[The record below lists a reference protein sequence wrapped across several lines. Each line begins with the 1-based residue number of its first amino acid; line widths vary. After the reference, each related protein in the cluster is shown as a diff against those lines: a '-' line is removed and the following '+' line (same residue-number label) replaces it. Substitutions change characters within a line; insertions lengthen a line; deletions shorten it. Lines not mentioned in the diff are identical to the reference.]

1 MIHIKHVSRE
11 IDIKLCQNY
20 YTETYICKIL
30 VRIKWPEIP
39 PMAVQYSGHGIQ
51 TETHDNNTA
60 LPMVGVLVTCFGCI
74 NDIINYIYYK

>member
-1 MIHIKHVSRE
+1 MIPIKHLSRE

-39 PMAVQYSGHGIQ
+39 PMAVQFDVHGIQ

-74 NDIINYIYYK
+74 NDIINYIY